1 MCRIGKKGLRCQ
13 ICTGC
18 GLCPGV
24 MPESVLMRS
33 QDGLYPG
40 RAFEGGG
47 LGERMETSTEGGS
60 PGVKDLEALSGR
72 GTSGGIRILA
82 EDALGGKRIPFARN
96 GKRLAVADIGTTT
109 IAMLLYDLDGSV
121 ADRFVEVNPQIVYG
135 ADVLSR
141 IKAAGEPSAALRMQE
156 AVRSVLKKGLKRFQN
171 KLAVGEVLYLTVA
184 ANTTMT
190 YLLMGWDTAELGQAP
205 FAASRLSGAETE
217 QDGVR
222 CFVLPGFS
230 AFVGG
235 DILAGCQACGMADGE
250 EITLLVDL
258 GTNGE
263 LLLGNRRRRI
273 ACATAAGPAF
283 EGGVNRGIWG
293 ADMVRFLAILRRKGI
308 LDETGLLADP
318 YFDSGIRVGNVRIT
332 REAVRSVQ
340 LAKAAIAAGIEILL
354 EKYGISGDE
363 VSRVVLAG
371 GFGYYLNPED
381 AFQIGLL
388 PRDFADRTVA
398 GGNTALAGA
407 LCAGRELLSSGWESV
422 RGKLEGY
429 KRDTEIVN
437 LAMETGFE
445 EKYIRH
451 MSLAER
457 EPDKGNLK

>member
-1 MCRIGKKGLRCQ
+1 MCEMGRKGLRCQ

-24 MPESVLMRS
+24 TPGHGILGSSGGLCPEKLS
-33 QDGLYPG
+33 GHGEPG
-40 RAFEGGG
+40 R
-47 LGERMETSTEGGS
+47 LR
-60 PGVKDLEALSGR
+60 V
-72 GTSGGIRILA
+72 LA
-82 EDALGGKRIPFARN
+82 GDALMGEGIPFVRN

-109 IAMLLYDLDGSV
+109 IAMVLYNVDGSV
-121 ADRFVEVNPQIVYG
+121 ADRFVEVNPQVMYG

-141 IKAAGEPSAALRMQE
+141 IKAAEDSSAAARMRE
-156 AVRSVLKKGLKRFQN
+156 SIRNMLGKGLRRFRK
-171 KLAVGEVLYLTVA
+171 KLAAEEMLYLTVA

-190 YLLMGWDTAELGQAP
+190 YLFMGWDPAELGRAP

-217 QDGVR
+217 LEGAG

-235 DILAGCQACGMADGE
+235 DILAGCQACGMADRE
-250 EITLLVDL
+250 EITLLIDL

-263 LLLGNRRRRI
+263 LMLGNRHGRI

-293 ADMVRFLAILRRKGI
+293 ADMVRFLAILRRRGI
-308 LDETGLLADP
+308 LDKTGLLAEP
-318 YFDSGIRVGNVRIT
+318 YFDRGIRIGNVRIT

-354 EKYGISGDE
+354 EKYGISGEGVD
-363 VSRVVLAG
+363 RVVLAG
-371 GFGYYLNPED
+371 GFGYYLNPD
-381 AFQIGLL
+381 AATRIGLL
-388 PRDFADRTVA
+388 PREFMDRTLA

-407 LCAGRELLSSGWESV
+407 LLTGREILSSGWESV
-422 RGKLEGY
+422 REKLEGY
-429 KRDTEIVN
+429 KRNTKIVN

-451 MSLAER
+451 MALTEK
-457 EPDKGNLK
+457 ELDKDNLK